1 MGSHHEQVKL
11 TSAELSYLWS
21 TYMADSMS
29 VCVLTYFL
37 KNVEDRQ
44 IEKLMAHSIDLSKQH
59 LEKIRQIFA
68 KEEIQVPIGFIE
80 KDVNTKAKRLFTDTF
95 YIKYMKQMTNG
106 GITTYGRVLQH
117 IYRQDIRG
125 FFSKCLTSTVQLYN
139 EITEV
144 LIDKGLDSR
153 PPTIPYPQKK
163 EFVQKQSFLLE
174 GLGRREAL
182 TGEEV
187 SQLQFNIETNQ
198 IGTSLATAFSQVTGT
213 KKVRDYM
220 LRGKEI
226 ALKHISVFGDY
237 LKNNSLP
244 VPMSFDH
251 EVTDST
257 ESPFSDKLMMFHF
270 GLMMY
275 AGIGNYGAAISAS
288 RKSDLVVDFTRLSGE
303 ILKYAED
310 GVNILIANEW
320 LEQPPLAI
328 SREEL
333 AKAKD

>member
-1 MGSHHEQVKL
+1 
-11 TSAELSYLWS
+11 
-21 TYMADSMS
+21 
-29 VCVLTYFL
+29 
-37 KNVEDRQ
+37 
-44 IEKLMAHSIDLSKQH
+44 
-59 LEKIRQIFA
+59 
-68 KEEIQVPIGFIE
+68 
-80 KDVNTKAKRLFTDTF
+80 
-95 YIKYMKQMTNG
+95 MKQMTNG

-153 PPTIPYPQKK
+153 PPTIPYPQKN

>member
-1 MGSHHEQVKL
+1 
-11 TSAELSYLWS
+11 
-21 TYMADSMS
+21 
-29 VCVLTYFL
+29 
-37 KNVEDRQ
+37 
-44 IEKLMAHSIDLSKQH
+44 
-59 LEKIRQIFA
+59 
-68 KEEIQVPIGFIE
+68 
-80 KDVNTKAKRLFTDTF
+80 
-95 YIKYMKQMTNG
+95 
-106 GITTYGRVLQH
+106 
-117 IYRQDIRG
+117 
-125 FFSKCLTSTVQLYN
+125 
-139 EITEV
+139 
-144 LIDKGLDSR
+144 
-153 PPTIPYPQKK
+153 
-163 EFVQKQSFLLE
+163 
-174 GLGRREAL
+174 
-182 TGEEV
+182 

-237 LKNNSLP
+237 LKHNSLP

-257 ESPFSDKLMMFHF
+257 KSPFSDKLMLFHF

-275 AGIGNYGAAISAS
+275 AGVGYYAAAISAS

-303 ILKYAED
+303 TLTYAED
-310 GVNILIANEW
+310 GVNILIANDW